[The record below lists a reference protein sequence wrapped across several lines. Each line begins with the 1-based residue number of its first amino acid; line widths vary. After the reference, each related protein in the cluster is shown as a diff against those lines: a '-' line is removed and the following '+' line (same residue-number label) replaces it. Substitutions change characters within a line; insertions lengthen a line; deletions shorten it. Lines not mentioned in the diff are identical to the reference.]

1 MANTKLRN
9 AARSASA
16 AALLVLAGA
25 GAALSQNYTQF
36 GNTAN
41 FRDAQAI
48 IRVAEAS
55 QLADTVLVWGDI
67 SVPGTYLVPR
77 GTRLMEMLAYAKG
90 PSRYSSTETV
100 LDWSKL
106 RVSVVV
112 SPSDGRP
119 AQKFNLR
126 YDAPL
131 DPQIR
136 DLGLRNYD
144 VIALEVKRKPAFAD
158 YVRVIAPVISAVA
171 TSVLVVRNIQ
181 GL

>member
-9 AARSASA
+9 TLYAATA
-16 AALLVLAGA
+16 AVFALVAGP
-25 GAALSQNYTQF
+25 GAATAQNFSQF

-41 FRDAQAI
+41 FREAQAI

-55 QLADTVLVWGDI
+55 QLADTVLVWGDV

-77 GTRLMEMLAYAKG
+77 GTKLMEMLSYAKG
-90 PSRYSSTETV
+90 PSRYTSTETV

-112 SPSDGRP
+112 SPAGGGQS
-119 AQKFNLR
+119 QKFSLR
-126 YDAPL
+126 YDSPL
-131 DPQIR
+131 DPEF
-136 DLGLRNYD
+136 RNLPLSNFD